1 MVAMKPR
8 TAIVAGAL
16 LALTGFASGCTTIKE
31 KRGYVVEEMLV
42 QAVQPG
48 LDNKKSVERTLG
60 RPSFTSVYGDESW
73 YYVSSTT
80 ARKPFRSAKIKE
92 HAVLAVNFDKA
103 GNVVAIERSGL
114 DKVVKLDP
122 DGDKTPTLGRDRSF
136 FKDLFGNIGAVGAGG
151 AGAGG
156 GGAPGG

>member
-1 MVAMKPR
+1 MKPR
-8 TAIVAGAL
+8 AVIVAGAL
-16 LALTGFASGCTTIKE
+16 LALAGLAPGCTTIKE
-31 KRGYVVEEMLV
+31 KRGYIAEELLV
-42 QAVQPG
+42 SAVQPG

-60 RPSFTSVYGDESW
+60 RPSFTSVYGEESW
-73 YYVSSTT
+73 YYVTSLTT
-80 ARKPFRSAKIKE
+80 RKPFRSPKIKTPD
-92 HAVLAVNFDKA
+92 VLAINFDKA

-156 GGAPGG
+156 GGGPGGG

>member
-1 MVAMKPR
+1 MKAR
-8 TAIVAGAL
+8 AVIGAGVL
-16 LALTGFASGCTTIKE
+16 LVLTGFASGCTTIKE
-31 KRGYVVEEMLV
+31 KRGYIVEEPLV

-48 LDNKKSVERTLG
+48 LDNKKSVEGTLG

-80 ARKPFRSAKIKE
+80 ARKPFRSAKIKQ
-92 HAVLAVNFDKA
+92 HDVLAVNFDKA
-103 GNVVAIERSGL
+103 GNVVSIDRSGL

-122 DGDKTPTLGRDRSF
+122 DGDKTPTLGRDSNF
-136 FKDLFGNIGAVGAGG
+136 FKDLFGNIGAVGTGG